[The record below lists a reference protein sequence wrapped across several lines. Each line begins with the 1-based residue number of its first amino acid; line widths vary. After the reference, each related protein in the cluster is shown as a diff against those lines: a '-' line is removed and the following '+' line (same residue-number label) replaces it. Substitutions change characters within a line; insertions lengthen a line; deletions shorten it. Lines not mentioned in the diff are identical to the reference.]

1 MENNLTQLLDLLKV
15 KVVGL
20 SIVEGIT
27 CFNIELNNSEIECP
41 HCHALLTEL
50 HQI

>member
-27 CFNIELNNSEIECP
+27 CFNIELNNSGSSV
-41 HCHALLTEL
+41 HFMNN
-50 HQI
+50 